1 MPKSRRLLVVA
12 FCALTVF
19 VLAGTACAPA
29 PSRRPVKAG
38 PVDAGPGSLESVRR
52 QLEGRW
58 ELVSFETVTPAGQS
72 RTVAA
77 SGLLTYDAY
86 GNVTLQG
93 QLLDEADRKAYGDAP
108 AVLNISGRAVI
119 DVASG
124 SFRIVDATSDRPVE
138 AADSLKT
145 VSLDKVRYYAFE
157 GDLLKTIVKD
167 AGGRTT
173 ATATWKRLPK

>member
-1 MPKSRRLLVVA
+1 VHTSHRLVVVA
-12 FCALTVF
+12 YCSLAVFALPG
-19 VLAGTACAPA
+19 AACAPA
-29 PSRRPVKAG
+29 PSVRPVKAG
-38 PVDAGPGSLESVRR
+38 PVETGPGSLESVRR

-58 ELVSFETVTPAGQS
+58 ELVSFETALPPGPP
-72 RTVAA
+72 RKVAA
-77 SGLLTYDAY
+77 SGLLAYDAY

-119 DVASG
+119 DVAS
-124 SFRIVDATSDRPVE
+124 SSLRILDAASDRPVE
-138 AADSLKT
+138 AADSLKA

-167 AGGRTT
+167 ADGRTT
-173 ATATWKRLPK
+173 ATAAWKRLAK